1 MNAPGRRVL
10 LLGDE
15 RKGASRRLVDEYAV
29 WLQQSGCSV
38 EVLLDRESSL
48 AERSADL
55 VVVFGGDGSL
65 LGAARRMGQNQMPT
79 LGINVG
85 RLGFLTAFEQGQAR
99 HAAELALAGQLR
111 EEPRM
116 LLLGSVV
123 DADGREGAPT
133 LLMNDAVVSRESQGG
148 MITLRAWR
156 EGVEVAAYRGDGLV
170 VATAAGS
177 TAYSLAAG
185 GPVLTPDLPALVL
198 TPLASHSLSTR
209 PLVLPV
215 DEGLDVEVV
224 DTAGRGLAYLQLDG
238 QIRKQVADGWRVRLR
253 PAKQRFRHL
262 GAGPGH
268 FFRVL
273 RAKFG
278 FAGVLPVAPEAT

>member
-1 MNAPGRRVL
+1 MSKRVL

-15 RKGASRRLVDEYAV
+15 RKGASRRLVDEFAA
-29 WLQQSGCSV
+29 WLKDGGAAV
-38 EVLLDRESSL
+38 EVLLDRDTPL
-48 AERSADL
+48 VDRHADL
-55 VVVFGGDGSL
+55 VIVFGGDGSL
-65 LGAARRMGQNQMPT
+65 LGAARRMGHNQMPT

-99 HAAELALAGQLR
+99 HAAELALAGALH

-123 DADGREGAPT
+123 DADGREAAPI
-133 LLMNDAVVSRESQGG
+133 LLMNDAVVSRESQGA

-156 EGVEVAAYRGDGLV
+156 DGVEIAAYRGDGLV

-185 GPVLTPDLPALVL
+185 GPVLTPDLAALVL

-215 DEGLDVEVV
+215 DRGLDIEVV

-253 PAKQRFRHL
+253 PANERFRHL
-262 GAGPGH
+262 GSGPGH

-278 FAGVLPVAPEAT
+278 FAGVLPTAPDAT

>member
-1 MNAPGRRVL
+1 MAHGAQRVL

-15 RKGASRRLVDEYAV
+15 RKGASRRLVDEFAA
-29 WLQQSGCSV
+29 WLQPRGCKV
-38 EVLLDRESSL
+38 EVVLDRDSPL
-48 AERSADL
+48 AAVEADL

-65 LGAARRMGQNQMPT
+65 LGAARRMGENQKPT

-99 HAAELALAGQLR
+99 EATEKALRGELR

-116 LLLGSVV
+116 LLLGTVV
-123 DADGREGAPT
+123 DGDGKEQPPV
-133 LLMNDAVVSRESQGG
+133 LLMNDAVVSREAQGP

-156 EGVEVAAYRGDGLV
+156 GGVEVAAYRGDGLV

-209 PLVLPV
+209 PLVVPV
-215 DEGLDVEVV
+215 DGGLEVEIV
-224 DTAGRGLAYLQLDG
+224 DTAGRGFSFLQLDG
-238 QIRKQVADGWRVRLR
+238 QVRKQMADGWRVRLQQA
-253 PAKQRFRHL
+253 PFCFRHL

-278 FAGVLPVAPEAT
+278 FAGVLPHPPGG

>member
-1 MNAPGRRVL
+1 GSA
-10 LLGDE
+10 
-15 RKGASRRLVDEYAV
+15 
-29 WLQQSGCSV
+29 V
-38 EVLLDRESSL
+38 EVLLDRDSSL
-48 AERSADL
+48 VDRQADL
-55 VVVFGGDGSL
+55 VIVFGGDGSL
-65 LGAARRMGQNQMPT
+65 LGAARRMGHNQMPT

-99 HAAELALAGQLR
+99 HAAELALAGTLY

-123 DADGREGAPT
+123 DADGREATPI
-133 LLMNDAVVSRESQGG
+133 LLMNDAVVSRESQGA

-156 EGVEVAAYRGDGLV
+156 DGVEVAAYRGDGLV
-170 VATAAGS
+170 IATAAGS

-185 GPVLTPDLPALVL
+185 GPVLTPDLSALVL

-215 DEGLDVEVV
+215 DRGLDIEVV

-253 PAKQRFRHL
+253 PANERFRHL
-262 GAGPGH
+262 GSGPGH

-278 FAGVLPVAPEAT
+278 FAGVLPTAPDVI